1 MNFTIQP
8 EALLKPLQTVC
19 GVVERRQ
26 TLPILSHVLLRTG
39 DGKLSLIGTD
49 LEVEMLASTALDSAD
64 SAEITVP
71 ARKFLDICRT
81 LPDNSSIE
89 LSMDG
94 ERAVIRAGRS
104 RFTLA
109 TLPAGDF
116 PSVDATSEGTRFNI
130 SQTAL
135 KYLIDHTA
143 FAMAQQDVRY
153 YLNGLMLELSPNQL
167 RAVATDG
174 HRLALCETELDL
186 AVSEPKQIILP
197 RKGVMELARLL
208 EDDDSLVEINVGSN
222 HIIMS
227 VGDLVFTSKL
237 IDGRFPDYQRVLP
250 ESSNKFM
257 VAEKESLKQS
267 LTRASI
273 LSNEKY
279 RGIRLLLADNKV
291 RIFANNPEQEEAE
304 EEFEV
309 DYPAAELE
317 IGFNVNYLLDALNA
331 ISEDKVKIGFT
342 DANSSCLITAD
353 GSDACRYVV
362 MPMRL

>member
-1 MNFTIQP
+1 MNFIIQR

-39 DGKLSLIGTD
+39 NGQLSLIGTD
-49 LEVEMLASTALDSAD
+49 LEVEMLASAPLESDN

-81 LPDNSSIE
+81 LPESSMIE

-116 PSVDATSEGTRFNI
+116 PSVDASQEGTQF
-130 SQTAL
+130 SMPQKDL

-153 YLNGLMLELSPNQL
+153 YLNGLMLELSPDLL

-174 HRLALCETELDL
+174 HRLALCETALKLD
-186 AVSEPKQIILP
+186 VSEPRQIILP

-208 EDDDSLVEINVGSN
+208 EDDDSLVEIRVGNN
-222 HIIMS
+222 HMTLS
-227 VGDLVFTSKL
+227 VGELVFTSKL

-250 ESSNKFM
+250 ETSNKFM
-257 VAEKESLKQS
+257 VAEKDSLKQS

-279 RGIRLLLADNKV
+279 RGIRLLLAENTV

-304 EEFEV
+304 EEIEV
-309 DYPAAELE
+309 DFPATELE

-331 ISEDKVKIGFT
+331 ISEDKVRIGFT
-342 DANSSCLITAD
+342 DANSSCLLTAD